1 MDRKEESLKT
11 LTAFREATME
21 LDNVYSLFS
30 KSCGLSEAEYW
41 SLLLIY
47 EGAVTQSQISSQLSL
62 SRQTL
67 NSAFKQLRKN
77 GLVRLEPYE
86 ENQRSKQA
94 FLTEAG
100 KEFVEKN
107 VLRMHRVEEKAWQ
120 QLSEQE
126 REILTKSIRKLCDLI
141 RTELDI

>member
-47 EGAVTQSQISSQLSL
+47 EGAVTQS
-62 SRQTL
+62 QTL

-120 QLSEQE
+120 QISEQE